1 MRAGLCRRVATDSG
15 AVTVAPGPAGRG
27 LALFADVFHRDRRDG
42 PSECVIRGKDAVVAM
57 RVLPR
62 RRNEIGEPVEDL
74 KRREFDHAVGPR
86 PRGLP
91 PASRAA
97 PVGGF
102 VPWQHVA
109 DATDAATFAA
119 DHGEPLQR
127 EGQTGAIPQEVFQ
140 TLKIARHV
148 AVDERDPDADVHGD
162 PTVFSGEHDR
172 HDVGV
177 SGARNRLEVE
187 QR

>member
-1 MRAGLCRRVATDSG
+1 VRAGLCRRVATDSG

-27 LALFADVFHRDRRDG
+27 LALFADVSDSERR
-42 PSECVIRGKDAVVAM
+42 DAVVAM